1 MFVQFRLAR
10 QCIAVNHSM
19 MFVKLNLRKR
29 YIRFVH
35 VSIHNYAQITI
46 YSKNIGELHG

>member
-1 MFVQFRLAR
+1 MYRRKSLYGA
-10 QCIAVNHSM
+10 
-19 MFVKLNLRKR
+19 KLNLRKR

-35 VSIHNYAQITI
+35 VSIHNYAQITV